1 MNELEDILN
10 NAPYKDINAN
20 YKMQSIE
27 FMEVSFKWTDFND
40 AELPKLININ
50 ANNKNYYYRL
60 KQLLTI
66 NDNGFI
72 NLYELDIYTTF
83 IRQLYNIY
91 TSNPIKLTTTR
102 SQKITPGVMH
112 DDPLIQQNITFNGK
126 WKFGYK
132 PSNSSNYTYNLG
144 STGVNPV
151 VYAIIRKTQTNNT
164 SYTLVPIMSETNNV
178 TVTKKGASSTVTLPT
193 RRFVFYYDNGDSR
206 SVNALARNTNKV
218 TMSNY
223 GPSYP
228 GAKSKKARLGNNPN
242 ITNANFNLKF
252 AEILSSTSGGLENTY
267 CVTNIGVRGSDNYNA
282 LRSLVQQY
290 LNIGGTFDI
299 SVMAGK
305 GSAYDYRDISKW
317 PNPDSTFWAYWNK
330 GNTSI
335 TTLDNIYIE
344 YSFDFTY
351 SANVKYNPYIAGI
364 NIKKTDGTILA
375 YSPNPKRYADDY
387 SVSDLKQFYS
397 TFTNGANTDSFDTAI
412 VLQLKSASQQ
422 VSGDEVHT
430 VSNSWANIKELLL
443 NSQIVNLVDGLFLGP
458 PITCFTNNYNYE
470 TLWDG
475 KTYLTLHMNKDG
487 LPVKDMNFI
496 EYMVE
501 HNNSTSPSG
510 NYTNKFNFLSSYY
523 QNSNALPWW
532 IELYMPKALSGQQFN
547 FIKYLFNEKFNVSS
561 SSITNAVR
569 GLFIYNGTTN
579 LILMNEYDNP
589 KDCIYRLS
597 GPLPFIN
604 DTFKQYVSST
614 INSTNTSY
622 EIQKQNMAFN
632 VANGVLGYLQAGA
645 SAAGSALI
653 GNIPGVIQ
661 AGMSQMS
668 SITDMI
674 KSGFTMEQ
682 QINKIK
688 AHYADKKNI
697 SGATVI
703 SSLMQDILTQ
713 GEWTKFAV
721 PTFVGQKFNPT
732 SETIQSIGEFI
743 SLNGFLTNQ
752 AIDFASNF
760 NIDGI
765 YLETSPFLISSEG
778 LNKLAADKRF
788 IQQIPLPQFRE
799 MVLQFLNRIL
809 VIKDI
814 NN

>member
-1 MNELEDILN
+1 MNKLEDLIN
-10 NAPYKDINAN
+10 NAPYKDLYLN

-27 FMEVSFKWTDFND
+27 FMEVSFKWTDYSNTD
-40 AELPKLININ
+40 DPKFIRIVVDE
-50 ANNKNYYYRL
+50 KPHFYRL

-72 NLYELDIYTTF
+72 NLYELDIYSTF
-83 IRQLYNIY
+83 IRQLYNVY
-91 TSNPIKLTTTR
+91 TSDPIRLTTTR

-112 DDPLIQQNITFNGK
+112 DDPLIQQNVTFNGK
-126 WKFGYK
+126 WKFAYK
-132 PSNSSNYTYNLG
+132 VANNSKYTYNLG

-178 TVTKKGASSTVTLPT
+178 TVTKKGASSTVTLPN

-206 SVNALARNTNKV
+206 SVNALARNTSKV
-218 TMSNY
+218 TMGNY
-223 GPSYP
+223 GPGYP
-228 GAKSKKARLGNNPN
+228 GGKTKKARLGNNPN
-242 ITNANFNLKF
+242 ITDANYNLKF
-252 AEILSSTSGGLENTY
+252 AEILDSTSGGLENTY
-267 CVTNIGVRGSDNYNA
+267 CVTNNGVRGSDNYNA
-282 LRSLVQQY
+282 LKSLVQQY
-290 LNIGGTFDI
+290 LNIGGNYTI
-299 SVMAGK
+299 GIVYGK
-305 GSAYDYRDISKW
+305 NSAYNFSTISGW
-317 PNPDSTFWAYWNK
+317 PNTTSTIWGYWNK
-330 GNTSI
+330 GNTNIS
-335 TTLDNIYIE
+335 TLDNLFIE

-351 SANVKYNPYIAGI
+351 SANVKYNPYCNLIS
-364 NIKKTDGTILA
+364 IKKTDGTSLT
-375 YSPNPKRYADDY
+375 SLTDPKRYADDL

-397 TFTNGANTDSFDTAI
+397 TFSNGANTDSFDTSI
-412 VLQLKSASQQ
+412 VLILNGASQT
-422 VSGDEVHT
+422 VSGDETHT

-458 PITCFTNNYNYE
+458 PITCFTKNYVYE

-475 KTYLTLHMNKDG
+475 KTYLTLHMGKDG
-487 LPVKDMNFI
+487 LPVEDMDFI
-496 EYMVE
+496 EYMAE
-501 HNNSTSPSG
+501 HDSSTSPSS
-510 NYTNKFNFLSSYY
+510 NYNNSFRFLSTFYRSV
-523 QNSNALPWW
+523 NPLPWW
-532 IELYMPKALSGQQFN
+532 IELYLPKVLSGQQFN

-561 SSITNAVR
+561 SSISNNER

-661 AGMSQMS
+661 AGMSQMG
-668 SITDMI
+668 SIIDTI
-674 KSGFTMEQ
+674 KSGFTMQ
-682 QINKIK
+682 QQVNKIK

-703 SSLMQDILTQ
+703 SSLMQDVLTM

-732 SETIQSIGEFI
+732 TDTIQSIGEFI
-743 SLNGFLTNQ
+743 NLNGFLTNQ

-760 NIDGI
+760 NIDGV
-765 YLETSPFLISSEG
+765 YLETSPFLLSPEG
-778 LNKLAADKRF
+778 LSKLASHRHF
-788 IQQIPLPQFRE
+788 INKIPYPHFRE
-799 MVLQFLNRIL
+799 MVLNFLNRII
-809 VIKDI
+809 VIKD